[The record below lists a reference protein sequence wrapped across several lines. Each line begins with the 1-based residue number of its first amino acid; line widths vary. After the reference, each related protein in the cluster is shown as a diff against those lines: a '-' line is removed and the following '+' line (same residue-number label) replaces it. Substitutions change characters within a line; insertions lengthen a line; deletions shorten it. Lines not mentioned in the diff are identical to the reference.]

1 MYKLLLCWR
10 YLRTRYIAIASIIS
24 VMLGVATMIIVNSV
38 MAGFSRDMQD
48 RIKGIICDVVLE
60 SCSMEG
66 MPNADRHMEQ
76 IRNIAGDDVQDMTP
90 ICFVPAMLTYRWH
103 GTWVTSQV
111 NVIGIDEKSQ
121 CRVSD
126 FAKYLQHPE
135 NRRAMNFNLRPDGY
149 DDHDHLAEGPT
160 RTREAMRRAGWPHR
174 IEVAQEL
181 EYQEKLLRN
190 SAAPLPLAPGGGPTP
205 PLPPGQGQ
213 GNSPPLLPG
222 EGRGEGASTRTE
234 TALTPSPSPGGRG
247 EPAAAPPKNPFE
259 ERGIS
264 EPVKQFDMA
273 KEQSPGIVLGIA
285 QTCFRTK
292 DGEEHFRVVPGDDVK
307 LSFPTAGA
315 PPTIAH
321 ANYTI
326 VDLYES
332 KMLEYDQLFVFMPI
346 EELQRQRAMFD
357 RATGVGYVNA
367 IEIKLRPG
375 ADGNAVRDKLRAAFA
390 PGLYHVETWRDK
402 QGALLAAVQMETTIL
417 NILLFLIIAVAG
429 FGILAIFFMIVVE
442 KTRDIGILKSL
453 GASGRGVM
461 GIFLTYGLSLGL
473 VGSGVGL
480 LIGLSFVHYINPIA
494 DFIGWLTGRPTFQ
507 PGNLLLVQDPDDR
520 LPGDGGLDRRRGI
533 GHRGAGKRLAG
544 PPRRPAAS
552 RGGAAL

>member
-48 RIKGIICDVVLE
+48 RIRGIICDVVLE
-60 SCSMEG
+60 SSTMVG
-66 MPNADRHMEQ
+66 MPDADKHMEQ
-76 IRNIAGDDVQDMTP
+76 VRSIAGGDIQDMTP
-90 ICFVPAMLTYRWH
+90 ICFVPAMLSYRWH

-135 NRRAMNFNLRPDGY
+135 NRRAMSFDLRKDGY
-149 DDHDHLAEGPT
+149 DVHDHLAEGPT
-160 RTREAMRRAGWPHR
+160 RPREAMQRAGWPHR

-181 EYQEKLLRN
+181 ANEERLMRGSYN
-190 SAAPLPLAPGGGPTP
+190 APLPLSPGDGQGTNPAIPAQDGSTG
-205 PLPPGQGQ
+205 PGQMPQ
-213 GNSPPLLPG
+213 RRQQSIHSRCERLPSLPKPTTWP
-222 EGRGEGASTRTE
+222 RSKAPAWCWASRR
-234 TALTPSPSPGGRG
+234 A
-247 EPAAAPPKNPFE
+247 
-259 ERGIS
+259 
-264 EPVKQFDMA
+264 
-273 KEQSPGIVLGIA
+273 
-285 QTCFRTK
+285 CFRTK
-292 DGEEHFRVVPGDDVK
+292 DGEEHFRVLPGDDVK

-315 PPTIAH
+315 PPAIAH
-321 ANYTI
+321 SNYTV
-326 VDLYES
+326 VDFYES
-332 KMLEYDQLFVFMPI
+332 KMLEYDSLFVFMPI
-346 EELQRQRAMFD
+346 KELQKQRGMFD
-357 RATGVGYVNA
+357 RETGVGYVNA

-375 ADGNAVRDKLRAAFA
+375 VDGDAVRDKLRAAFA

-417 NILLFLIIAVAG
+417 NLLLFLIIAVAG

-494 DFIGWLTGRPTFQ
+494 DFIGWLTGRPLFNPEIYYLYKIPTIVY
-507 PGNLLLVQDPDDR
+507 PETVAWIVAGALGIAMLASVLPALRAAR
-520 LPGDGGLDRRRGI
+520 LHPVE
-533 GHRGAGKRLAG
+533 
-544 PPRRPAAS
+544 
-552 RGGAAL
+552 ALRYE